1 MSAKEIRMKETPD
14 DINNEAVKKREKETD
29 VTVDEAD
36 VLTEA
41 EIDDTEDGHAEAQ
54 EKEAAAEDRLLRLA
68 AEFENYKKRVEREKS
83 NTLKYAEEKVLKE
96 LLPSLDNLDRAIEQG
111 RNSDDIQS
119 LLEGVMMTRNSL
131 LSTLEK
137 FGLTPLA
144 CVGEPFDPN
153 FHEALSMDS
162 SDKVPQNHVLQEF
175 QKGYMLKDRLIRPA
189 KVIVSK
195 GSAED

>member
-41 EIDDTEDGHAEAQ
+41 EIDDTQDGHAEAL
-54 EKEAAAEDRLLRLA
+54 EKAAAAEDRLLRLA
-68 AEFENYKKRVEREKS
+68 AEFENYKARIEREKI
-83 NTLKYAEEKVLKE
+83 NLLKYAEENVLKE

-111 RNSDDIQS
+111 QNADDIQS
-119 LLEGVMMTRNSL
+119 LLEGIVMTRNGL

-137 FGLTPLA
+137 FGLKPLA